1 MTELSSRPG
10 DRAEFDAR
18 EQALA
23 RSRIYALLAQLLVR
37 GVDERSL
44 ARAQQ
49 LGWAGPE
56 ADLEQLAAEH
66 HAAFSLGVFPYAGV
80 FLDASASAGAW
91 DDRVRDYYARVGFRP
106 VLDELG
112 ADHLGIAFAF
122 LSFVTGAQA
131 DALEDARAAIAASL
145 DPLLAEFLD
154 TCVLSYLPA
163 LVCAVEP
170 GFWAT
175 IVSEALA
182 VVAEHRARLPG
193 PIRPASLLEVG
204 DPLADPHT
212 GLREI
217 IEHLLTPA
225 ACGLFASRAD
235 IAAWG
240 RAQALPRGF
249 GSRAITLDNLLR
261 SAIEYGQLAP
271 LLGALDDCL
280 ARRDHALAQLAV
292 THELDSA
299 VTPWRDALARTRGF
313 LARIADHVPL
323 ASSWT
328 SKPSTTTQPAP

>member
-1 MTELSSRPG
+1 MI
-10 DRAEFDAR
+10 EFDPR
-18 EQALA
+18 DQALA
-23 RSRIYALLAQLLVR
+23 RSRIYGLLAQLLVR

-44 ARAQQ
+44 GKLAQ
-49 LGWAGPE
+49 LGWADRE
-56 ADLEQLAAEH
+56 ANLEQLAAEH
-66 HAAFSLGVFPYAGV
+66 HAAFGLGVFPYAGV

-91 DDRVRDYYARVGFRP
+91 DDRVRHYYARAGFVP

-131 DALEDARAAIAASL
+131 DALEDDRAAIAATL

-170 GFWAT
+170 VSPGRQREESFWASL
-175 IVSEALA
+175 VNEALA

-193 PIRPASLLEVG
+193 PLRPACLLDVG
-204 DPLADPHT
+204 DLLADPRT
-212 GLREI
+212 GLRQI
-217 IEHLLTPA
+217 AEHLLTPA
-225 ACGLFASRAD
+225 ASGLFASRAD

-249 GSRAITLDNLLR
+249 GSRVLMLDNLLH
-261 SAIEYGQLAP
+261 SAVEYGQLAP
-271 LLGALDDCL
+271 LIAALDDCL
-280 ARRDHALAQLAV
+280 ARRDHALARLADAYA
-292 THELDSA
+292 LDPA
-299 VTPWRDALARTRGF
+299 VTPWRDALAHTRGL
-313 LARIADHVPL
+313 LARIANHAPP
-323 ASSWT
+323 WT

>member
-1 MTELSSRPG
+1 
-10 DRAEFDAR
+10 
-18 EQALA
+18 
-23 RSRIYALLAQLLVR
+23 VR

-44 ARAQQ
+44 ARLQQ
-49 LGWAGPE
+49 LGWAAPE

-91 DDRVRDYYARVGFRP
+91 DDRVRHYYARAGFRP

-131 DALEDARAAIAASL
+131 DALDDGRAAIAASL

-154 TCVLSYLPA
+154 VCVLSYLPA

-175 IVSEALA
+175 ILNEALA
-182 VVAEHRARLPG
+182 VIAEHRARLPG
-193 PIRPASLLEVG
+193 PIHPACLLEVG

-217 IEHLLTPA
+217 TEHLLTPA
-225 ACGLFASRAD
+225 ASGLFASRAD

-249 GSRAITLDNLLR
+249 GSRGIMLDNLLR
-261 SAIEYGQLAP
+261 SAVEYGQLAP
-271 LLGALDDCL
+271 LLAALDDCL
-280 ARRDHALAQLAV
+280 ALRDHALAQLAA
-292 THELDSA
+292 TYELDS
-299 VTPWRDALARTRGF
+299 TDEPWREALARTRGF
-313 LARIADHVPL
+313 LARISP
-323 ASSWT
+323 WT